1 MHINKINDMTR
12 RAFLKRASA
21 LSMMG
26 VGAPLALNLA
36 GMSEAAAFEASDY
49 KALVC
54 VFLFGGNDY
63 GNTVVPFDTT
73 NYDLYSQ
80 IRGGGAGRTAGG
92 IALGYDALAATALT
106 TLTPQTLTNNIQY
119 ALSPEL
125 KSMAS
130 LFNSGKA
137 AVQLNIGPLLT
148 PLTLAQYNS
157 SDRLKYPLPPKL
169 FSHNDQQS
177 IWQAL
182 NSEGATRGW
191 GGYMGDLALSS
202 NNISTLTCI
211 SASGNAVFLAGNN
224 ALQYQI
230 SPSGA
235 IPINAAKGYAF
246 GSPAASAALK
256 KLITQSSPHLL
267 ENELATVTKR
277 SIDLE
282 EIVNAALKPVNLST
296 SFDRDSNGNSLADQL
311 KVVARLI
318 GARDVLGARRQVFF
332 VSLGG
337 FDTHNGLNENHP
349 RLLAQVDEAMSAF
362 YQATVEL
369 GVSEKV
375 TSFTASDFGRT
386 LASNGDG
393 SDHGWGGH
401 HFVVGGAVNGGQ
413 FYGTAPQ
420 ISLNSDDQVG
430 QGRLLP
436 STSVDQLASTLARWF
451 GVSSSEINS
460 ILPNVGEFASSNL
473 GFMKY

>member
-1 MHINKINDMTR
+1 MPINKINDMTR
-12 RAFLKRASA
+12 RAFLKRAGA
-21 LSMMG
+21 LSIMG
-26 VGAPLALNLA
+26 AGAPLALNLA
-36 GMSEAAAFEASDY
+36 GISEAAAMDASDY

-63 GNTVVPFDTT
+63 ANTVVPYDTT
-73 NYDLYSQ
+73 NYDLYSA

-92 IALGYDALAATALT
+92 IALGRDALTATALK

-130 LFNSGKA
+130 LFNTGKA

-148 PLTLAQYNS
+148 PLTLAAYNS
-157 SDRLKYPLPPKL
+157 SDRVKYPLPPKL

-235 IPINAAKGYAF
+235 IPIWAAKGSAF
-246 GSPAASAALK
+246 NSSAVSNALK
-256 KLITQSSPHLL
+256 KLITQSSTHLL

-277 SIDLE
+277 SMDLE
-282 EIVNAALKPVNLST
+282 VVVNSALNPINLST
-296 SFDRDSNGNSLADQL
+296 SFDRDGSKNSLADQL

-318 GARDVLGARRQVFF
+318 GARDLLGAKRQVFF

-337 FDTHNGLNENHP
+337 FDTHDGLNLNHP
-349 RLLAQVDEAMSAF
+349 KLLSQVDEAMGAF

-393 SDHGWGGH
+393 SDHGWGSH

-420 ISLNSDDQVG
+420 ISINSDDQVG

-436 STSVDQLASTLARWF
+436 STSVDQLAATLARWF
-451 GVSSSEINS
+451 GVSNSEINT
-460 ILPNVGEFASSNL
+460 ILPNVKRFASSNL
-473 GFMKY
+473 GFMK